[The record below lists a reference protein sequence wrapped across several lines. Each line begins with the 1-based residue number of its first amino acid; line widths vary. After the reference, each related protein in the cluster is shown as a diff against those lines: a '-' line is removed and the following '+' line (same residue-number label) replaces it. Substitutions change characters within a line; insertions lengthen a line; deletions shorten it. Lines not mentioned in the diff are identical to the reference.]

1 MSWTVYVL
9 VSPSTQRTYVGITTE
24 LTRRLGQHNG
34 EHPGGARSTRQ
45 GRPWEV
51 GRTLGPY
58 ETRSE
63 ALKVEYRL
71 KQRRG
76 KERLQPLA
84 VNVPEDETTQ

>member
-9 VSPSTQRTYVGITTE
+9 LSKSIQRTYVGITTE
-24 LTRRLGQHNG
+24 MTRRLGQHNG
-34 EHPGGARSTRQ
+34 EQPGGARATRQ
-45 GRPWEV
+45 GRPWEI
-51 GRTLGPY
+51 GRTFGPY

-76 KERLQPLA
+76 KKRLLPI
-84 VNVPEDETTQ
+84 DETASEDGPAG